1 MNGKRTKQGVLI
13 IVCVVLVWPN
23 AGMSMILVGGA
34 DPVEDHG
41 WAVGSVELANLP
53 TRVSWWAGPPF
64 GTGSMYE
71 FQYECENTDQ
81 FYEALKVFAKIRAS
95 KLELVIHTGPKPSGS
110 PEGSEQ
116 TDWTFTVWNP
126 ENWDSLRNSH
136 HNKTFELNRSPVP
149 APRIDV
155 YTHAKGIIWK
165 DVKVPAKVIVTDT
178 RPGSIDPR
186 FAGAGLVDMQVVDM
200 STGKGICE
208 SKITLTQVGNE
219 KAEAIHAVTDPEGK
233 CRIAKI
239 PNGYYETVIE
249 DDGYYIARRD
259 SYDNRTPTYEQFTL
273 ALSRP
278 SKIAG
283 IVTDVDGTPV
293 KGVKMISREFIGIDG
308 APYPALDHLE
318 SVSDSNGRFEITGVP
333 IGFCNLRC
341 LDRQWH
347 LTDSIFNWYPVPG
360 DVVKIIVE
368 STATIRGTITTTDG
382 TAIEGTIN
390 LNIEPAEGEHIG
402 RWGYGGYIPKDGK
415 FEIKG
420 IPPDEYSITFKPN
433 PSPGKYQADERV
445 MKIEGG
451 RTYTLDI
458 VLKKR

>member
-13 IVCVVLVWPN
+13 IVCVVLAWSN

-41 WAVGSVELANLP
+41 WPVGSVELANLP

-71 FQYECENTDQ
+71 FQYECESTDQ
-81 FYEALKVFAKIRAS
+81 FYEALKVFTRINAS
-95 KLELVIHTGPKPSGS
+95 KLELVIRNGPKPDGS
-110 PEGSEQ
+110 PGGNKQ

-126 ENWDSLRNSH
+126 EDWDNLNNRH
-136 HNKTFELNRSPVP
+136 HNNTFELNRSPVP

-155 YTHAKGIIWK
+155 YTHAEGIIWK
-165 DVKVPAKVIVTDT
+165 DVKVPAKVLVTDT
-178 RPGSIDPR
+178 RPGSIDPG
-186 FAGAGLVDMQVVDM
+186 FAGTGLVDMRVVDM

-208 SKITLTQVGNE
+208 SKITLTHNE
-219 KAEAIHAVTDPEGK
+219 NAEAIHAVTDPEGK

-239 PNGYYETVIE
+239 PNGYYVIVIE
-249 DDGYYIARRD
+249 AAGYIPRRGRDG
-259 SYDNRTPTYEQFTL
+259 YDNRTPTYKQFTL
-273 ALSRP
+273 ALSRQ
-278 SKIAG
+278 SKVVG
-283 IVTDVDGTPV
+283 IVTGADGTPV

-308 APYPALDHLE
+308 APYPALDDLE

-341 LDRQWH
+341 FDRQWH
-347 LTDSIFNWYPVPG
+347 LTDSIFDWYPVPG
-360 DVVKIIVE
+360 DVVKIVVE
-368 STATIRGTITTTDG
+368 PTATICGKITTTDG
-382 TAIEGTIN
+382 TSLEGTIN
-390 LNIEPAEGEHIG
+390 MSIEPAEGEHIG
-402 RWGYGGYIPKDGK
+402 RWGYGGNIPKDGK

-420 IPPDEYSITFKPN
+420 IPPDEYAITVNPN
-433 PSPGKYQADERV
+433 PSPGKYQADGRV

-458 VLKKR
+458 VLKKRK